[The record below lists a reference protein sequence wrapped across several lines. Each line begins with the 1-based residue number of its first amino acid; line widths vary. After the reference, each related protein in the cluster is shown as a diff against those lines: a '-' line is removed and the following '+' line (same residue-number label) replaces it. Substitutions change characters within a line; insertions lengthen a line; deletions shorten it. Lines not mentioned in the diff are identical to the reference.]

1 MIVSHRHR
9 YLFVELPHTGS
20 TAISRELRTL
30 YGGEDIL
37 RKHFYLEDFL
47 RHALPGEKGYFT
59 FSGIRNP
66 LDEAVSVYLK
76 YKANHSAHFTD
87 PKERVENGGWVTPS
101 HLERFRFIHEQGA
114 DFAAYF
120 RRFYRLPYDNWSSLS
135 HHRMDHVLRFERL
148 PEDFAELLR
157 RLGIEPV
164 RPLPVVNRT
173 NQKSDFLS
181 SYTPDVRR
189 RAQRIFGPFLKR
201 WGYELPAEWKLPP
214 APATDELAY
223 RAAVA
228 AKNLYRR
235 RIDRLRRD
243 RWIAARAARPQAGAA
258 TAAGQPPA
266 QITQAAQAPVTGSS
280 TLDQS

>member
-20 TAISRELRTL
+20 TAISRELRTF
-30 YGGEDIL
+30 YDGEDIL

-47 RHALPGEKGYFT
+47 RHARPEERGYFT

-76 YKANHSAHFTD
+76 YKANHSSHFTD
-87 PKERVENGGWVTPS
+87 PTERVENGGWVTPS
-101 HLERFRFIHEQGA
+101 HLKRFRFIQQGA
-114 DFAAYF
+114 DFPAYF

-135 HHRMDHVLRFERL
+135 HARMDHVLRFERL
-148 PEDFAELLR
+148 QEDFAELLR

-164 RPLPVVNRT
+164 RPLPVLNRT
-173 NQKSDFLS
+173 GQKSGFLS
-181 SYTPDVRR
+181 YYTPDIRR
-189 RAQRIFGPFLKR
+189 RAQWIFGPFLKR
-201 WGYELPAEWKLPP
+201 WGYELPAEWGLPP
-214 APATDELAY
+214 ASPMDELAY
-223 RAAVA
+223 RATVA

-235 RIDRLRRD
+235 RIDSLRRD
-243 RWIAARAARPQAGAA
+243 RWIAARAAHREALAA
-258 TAAGQPPA
+258 AAAAQPPTQRA
-266 QITQAAQAPVTGSS
+266 QMTQAPMTGSS

>member
-20 TAISRELRTL
+20 TAISRELRTF
-30 YGGEDIL
+30 YGGEDVL

-47 RHALPGEKGYFT
+47 RHARPGEKGYFT

-76 YKANHSAHFTD
+76 YKANHSSHFTD
-87 PKERVENGGWVTPS
+87 PKERAENGGWVTPS
-101 HLERFRFIHEQGA
+101 HLERFRFVHEQGG
-114 DFAAYF
+114 DFPAYF

-148 PEDFAELLR
+148 AEDFAELLR

-173 NQKSDFLS
+173 GQKSDFLS
-181 SYTPDVRR
+181 YYTPDIRR
-189 RAQRIFGPFLKR
+189 RAQCIFGPFLKR

-223 RAAVA
+223 RATVA

-235 RIDRLRRD
+235 RIDSLRRD
-243 RWIAARAARPQAGAA
+243 RWIAAR
-258 TAAGQPPA
+258 
-266 QITQAAQAPVTGSS
+266 AAQAPVTGSS